1 MYVSLIEV
9 LFQDLKGFANTH
21 IYEIYDE
28 IKFSFFGIHL
38 LFAFLLSGISN
49 NCELKDT
56 MKNVREK
63 REARIFL
70 KLNKLFILNALFIF
84 EKLPRSK
91 VGLIQLVMESRESLI
106 RSHLRMPKQDHQR
119 DWWFPL
125 PELANLRV
133 PLNGLIWI
141 ISTNCG
147 KSKEMKIIQI
157 YLLFKN
163 KPLQLRRNPLGWD
176 WCRDG
181 YERITMVC
189 LLWVVVV

>member
-1 MYVSLIEV
+1 MKLNFLFLEYIYYLHFYFRGSATTVSTRIRWKMYE
-9 LFQDLKGFANTH
+9 QYGKPGFSWNW
-21 IYEIYDE
+21 IS
-28 IKFSFFGIHL
+28 FSFWMYF
-38 LFAFLLSGISN
+38 SSS
-49 NCELKDT
+49 
-56 MKNVREK
+56 KNSH
-63 REARIFL
+63 AG
-70 KLNKLFILNALFIF
+70 
-84 EKLPRSK
+84 RSK

-106 RSHLRMPKQDHQR
+106 RSPLRMPKQDHQR